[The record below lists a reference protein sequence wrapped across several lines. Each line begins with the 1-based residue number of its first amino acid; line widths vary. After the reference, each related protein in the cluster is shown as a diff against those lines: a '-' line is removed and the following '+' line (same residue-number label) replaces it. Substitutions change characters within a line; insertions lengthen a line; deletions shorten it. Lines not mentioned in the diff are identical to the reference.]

1 MASGL
6 LIDLNDGNPA
16 MQITA
21 GMRCPSFCNLVN
33 NTWDQKVVNMDGY
46 IPGSQVIVIP
56 RDPVSIQ
63 NRGTNLVPTIGMQS
77 GYTQNGSQLTFST
90 WWSDNWGRDRLYDL
104 TICQIF
110 PSASGQGL
118 YIADSTDFTA
128 IPDTTRAGF
137 CVWAGTITFTGQWRT
152 PDTGYDRNKYM
163 VFGRWSADGVTVEY
177 DGNNIYARNETN
189 GAENDATVTMRV
201 AIFASGVAP
210 QPGTGLNF
218 FNAAGQCTFSTV
230 RRPFI
235 FRNRFYNP
243 SWDYQDIGAGMILL
257 GRYGFRSRV
266 SGDRCRAKFAG
277 LMMSG
282 NSVRC
287 ASGITKSNWTA
298 NYSVVQDRLVGM
310 SVPIIENMY

>member
-16 MQITA
+16 MRITA

-33 NTWDQKVVNMDGY
+33 NAWDQKVVNIDGY
-46 IPGSQVIVIP
+46 VPGSQVIVIP

-77 GYTQNGSQLTFST
+77 GYSQNGSQLTFST

-110 PSASGQGL
+110 PTSGGRGL
-118 YIADSTDFTA
+118 LISDSTDFTT
-128 IPDTTRAGF
+128 IPDATRAGF
-137 CVWAGTITFTGQWRT
+137 CVWAGTVTFTGQWRT

-189 GAENDATVTMRV
+189 GKENDATVTMRV

-218 FNAAGQCTFSTV
+218 FNAAGQCTFSTD
-230 RRPFI
+230 P
-235 FRNRFYNP
+235 YD
-243 SWDYQDIGAGMILL
+243 WGLTG
-257 GRYGFRSRV
+257 
-266 SGDRCRAKFAG
+266 KF
-277 LMMSG
+277 
-282 NSVRC
+282 SV
-287 ASGITKSNWTA
+287 
-298 NYSVVQDRLVGM
+298 
-310 SVPIIENMY
+310 

>member
-33 NTWDQKVVNMDGY
+33 NAWDQKVVNIDGY
-46 IPGSQVIVIP
+46 VPGSQVIVIP

-77 GYTQNGSQLTFST
+77 GYSQNGSQLTFYT
-90 WWSDNWGRDRLYDL
+90 WWSDNWRRDRLYDL

-110 PSASGQGL
+110 PTSGGRGL
-118 YIADSTDFTA
+118 LISDSTDFTT
-128 IPDTTRAGF
+128 IPDATRAGF
-137 CVWAGTITFTGQWRT
+137 CVWAGTVTFTGQWRT

-189 GAENDATVTMRV
+189 GQENDATVTMRV

-243 SWDYQDIGAGMILL
+243 SWDYQDIGGGMILL

-266 SGDRCRAKFAG
+266 SGGRCRAKFAG

-287 ASGITKSNWTA
+287 ASGITKSNWTSR
-298 NYSVVQDRLVGM
+298 YSVVQERLVGM